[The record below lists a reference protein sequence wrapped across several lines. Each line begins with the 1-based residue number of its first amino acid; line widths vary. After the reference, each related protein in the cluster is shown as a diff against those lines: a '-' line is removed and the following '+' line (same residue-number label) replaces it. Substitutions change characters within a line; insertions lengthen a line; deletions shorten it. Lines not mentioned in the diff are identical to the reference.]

1 MGLNFQTC
9 TIINSN
15 VDLDSKGKVLFE
27 GVKTK
32 VDGKEVTWDMNKILQ
47 DAGLPNAFKSGGSI
61 NLNKLS
67 KFLNYAKG

>member
-32 VDGKEVTWDMNKILQ
+32 MTEVDTN
-47 DAGLPNAFKSGGSI
+47 DATKNT
-61 NLNKLS
+61 KLLTEDYVEYKWLGERS
-67 KFLNYAKG
+67 FY